1 MSHRGILIP
10 GSIRGAAEEL
20 GRHPGRTLLICQ
32 GILWAV
38 ALMVGPA
45 ALLEGSRGAAV
56 ERARELGTDRIQIEV
71 EPGASAELG
80 TGDLKAIESA
90 LAADYPAAVVSGQAV
105 AQRLVNPDTGRAYL
119 VGSDV
124 SELSAR
130 SLQLIEG
137 RWFVPGSVPPEVVL
151 EQPLADELASH
162 EIDSSLVGEQLWIDP
177 TTSRLGRVATG
188 GDIPEQARRWKVVG
202 VIQSPGEVAVD
213 PLGFGK
219 DHQFSNLVEAALK
232 MLGVA
237 PVSAPW
243 MTDGKSLHVDR
254 SELEPGPV
262 DWIVVS
268 VDPVRI
274 NEAKSTVENTLIR
287 RGKAPLLYANAAW
300 SILASPELDG
310 YLVLHDIF
318 FVVTVAIGLLVL
330 INLLLLT
337 GRRRRA
343 EVGLRRAE
351 GATRADIFWQFLWEG
366 VLISLVGAALGMLV
380 GVLIATIRA
389 NLDPSAVLTATW
401 PWGTIFKAILIVVTG
416 AAVACAGPAWAV
428 SDTDPAIL
436 LREGR

>member
-10 GSIRGAAEEL
+10 GSIRGAAAEL
-20 GRHPGRTLLICQ
+20 GRHPARTLLICQ

-38 ALMVGPA
+38 ALMVAPA
-45 ALLEGSRGAAV
+45 ALLEGSRAAAI

-71 EPGASAELG
+71 EPGASEMLG
-80 TGDLKAIESA
+80 PDDLEAIESA
-90 LAADYPAAVVSGQAV
+90 LDADFPAAVVSGQSM
-105 AQRLVNPDTGRAYL
+105 AQRLVIPATGRAYL

-124 SELSAR
+124 SELAAR
-130 SLQLIEG
+130 SLHLIEG
-137 RWFVPGSVPPEVVL
+137 RWFVPDSVPPEVVL
-151 EQPLADELASH
+151 EQPRADQLATGEVD
-162 EIDSSLVGEQLWIDP
+162 SLVGEELWIDRG
-177 TTSRLGRVATG
+177 TSRLGRIAIDG
-188 GDIPEQARRWKVVG
+188 ELPEQARRWKVVG
-202 VIQSPGEVAVD
+202 IIQSPGEVAVD
-213 PLGFGK
+213 PLGFGT

-237 PVSAPW
+237 PVTSPW
-243 MTDGKSLHVDR
+243 MTAGKSLHVDR
-254 SELEPGPV
+254 SEVGSEAV

-268 VDPVRI
+268 VDPARI
-274 NEAKSTVENTLIR
+274 NEAKSIVEKALIR
-287 RGKAPLLYANAAW
+287 RGKSPLLYANAVW

-343 EVGLRRAE
+343 EVGLRCAE

-380 GVLIATIRA
+380 GVLIASIRA
-389 NLDPSAVLTATW
+389 NLDPAAVLTAIW
-401 PWGTIFKAILIVVTG
+401 PWGTIFKAVLIVVSG

>member
-1 MSHRGILIP
+1 VSHRGILIP
-10 GSIRGAAEEL
+10 GSIRGAAAEL
-20 GRHPGRTLLICQ
+20 GRHPARTLLICQ

-38 ALMVGPA
+38 ALMVAPA
-45 ALLEGSRGAAV
+45 ALLEGSRAAAI

-71 EPGASAELG
+71 EPGASEILG
-80 TGDLKAIESA
+80 PDDLEAIESA
-90 LAADYPAAVVSGQAV
+90 LDADFPAAVVSGQSM
-105 AQRLVNPDTGRAYL
+105 AQRLVNPATGRAYL

-124 SELSAR
+124 SELAAR
-130 SLQLIEG
+130 SLHLNEG
-137 RWFVPGSVPPEVVL
+137 RWFVPDSHPPEVVL
-151 EQPLADELASH
+151 EQPLADQLATS
-162 EIDSSLVGEQLWIDP
+162 EVDSLVGEELWIDRG
-177 TTSRLGRVATG
+177 TSRLGRIAIDG
-188 GDIPEQARRWKVVG
+188 EIPEQARRWKVVG
-202 VIQSPGEVAVD
+202 IIQSPGEVAVD
-213 PLGFGK
+213 PLGFGT

-237 PVSAPW
+237 PVSSPW
-243 MTDGKSLHVDR
+243 MTAGKSLHVDR
-254 SELEPGPV
+254 SEVGPGAV

-268 VDPVRI
+268 VDPARI
-274 NEAKSTVENTLIR
+274 NEAKSIVEKALIR
-287 RGKAPLLYANAAW
+287 RGKSPLLYANAAW

-380 GVLIATIRA
+380 GVLIASVRA
-389 NLDPSAVLTATW
+389 NLDPAAVLTATW
-401 PWGTIFKAILIVVTG
+401 PWGTIFKAVLIVVSG

>member
-1 MSHRGILIP
+1 VSHRGILIP
-10 GSIRGAAEEL
+10 GSIRGAAAEL
-20 GRHPGRTLLICQ
+20 GRHPVRTLLICQ

-38 ALMVGPA
+38 ALMVAPA
-45 ALLEGSRGAAV
+45 ALLEGSRAAAI

-71 EPGASAELG
+71 EPGASEMLG
-80 TGDLKAIESA
+80 PDDLVAIESA
-90 LAADYPAAVVSGQAV
+90 LDADFPAAVVSGQSM
-105 AQRLVNPDTGRAYL
+105 AQRLVIPATGRAYL

-124 SELSAR
+124 SELAAR
-130 SLQLIEG
+130 SLHLNEG
-137 RWFVPGSVPPEVVL
+137 RWFVPDSDPPEVVL
-151 EQPLADELASH
+151 EQPLADQLATS
-162 EIDSSLVGEQLWIDP
+162 EVDSLVGEELWIDRG
-177 TTSRLGRVATG
+177 TSRLGRIAIG
-188 GDIPEQARRWKVVG
+188 GEIPEQALRWTVVG
-202 VIQSPGEVAVD
+202 IIQSPGEVAVD
-213 PLGFGK
+213 PLGFGT

-237 PVSAPW
+237 PVSSPW
-243 MTDGKSLHVDR
+243 MTAGKSLHVDR
-254 SELEPGPV
+254 SEVGPGAV

-268 VDPVRI
+268 VDPARI
-274 NEAKSTVENTLIR
+274 NEAKSIVEKALIR
-287 RGKAPLLYANAAW
+287 RGKSPLLYANAAW

-380 GVLIATIRA
+380 GVLIASVRA
-389 NLDPSAVLTATW
+389 NLDPAAVLTATW
-401 PWGTIFKAILIVVTG
+401 PWGTIFKAVLIVVSG